1 MGGMNATSTLA
12 RPIVD
17 HLHRDF
23 TLLPETWTC
32 AQALDAIRA
41 TGDDKKISYF
51 YTTDE
56 QGRLR
61 GVVPVRRFL
70 TAPPDRPLSEM
81 SIRNLV
87 TVRDDQ
93 TLADAAQVFQSHK
106 YLSLPVI
113 RADGTVAGVI
123 DLGALAGE
131 QVDHSNKSVV
141 EELFQTIGVRLEALA
156 SGSLRAV
163 WWTRF
168 PWLLPTIA
176 SGLVCAWLSSRFE
189 ATLTRNIIL
198 SFFIALVLA
207 LGEAVAIQSMTFSF
221 QELHKPAKERQR
233 YPMLLVREIVMALLL
248 GLPIGAAVGG
258 IAFLLVPQ
266 LTTAL
271 VVGISLT
278 VGILDACLVGL
289 VVPWV
294 LKRLN
299 VEPKVAA
306 GPLVLALSDVA
317 TVTAY
322 LGLATLML

>member
-1 MGGMNATSTLA
+1 MNATSTLD
-12 RPIVD
+12 RPVAD
-17 HLHRDF
+17 YLHRDF
-23 TLLPETWTC
+23 TVLPEFWTC
-32 AQALDAIRA
+32 ARALDAIRA

-56 QGRLR
+56 KGRLK

-70 TAPPDRPLSEM
+70 TAPPDRSLSEM
-81 SIRNLV
+81 AIHTLV
-87 TVRDDQ
+87 TVRDDE
-93 TLADAAQVFQSHK
+93 TLAAAAQLFQNHK
-106 YLSLPVI
+106 YLSLPVVK
-113 RADGTVAGVI
+113 ADGTVAGVI
-123 DLGALAGE
+123 DLNAIAGE
-131 QVDHSNKSVV
+131 QLDHSNKSVV
-141 EELFQTIGVRLEALA
+141 EEMFQTIGVRLEALT

-176 SGLVCAWLSSRFE
+176 SGLVCAWLSSRFQT
-189 ATLTRNIIL
+189 TLERNIIL

-207 LGEAVAIQSMTFSF
+207 LGEAVAIQSLTFSF
-221 QELHKPAKERQR
+221 QELHKPAKERAS
-233 YPMLLVREIVMALLL
+233 YPWLLVREIAMALFL
-248 GLPIGAAVGG
+248 GLPIGVAVGG
-258 IAFLLVPQ
+258 LAFLLSP
-266 LTTAL
+266 TFATSL
-271 VVGISLT
+271 VVGVSLT

-306 GPLVLALSDVA
+306 GPLVLALSDIA
-317 TVTAY
+317 TVAAY

>member
-1 MGGMNATSTLA
+1 MNATSTLD
-12 RPIVD
+12 RPIAD

-32 AQALDAIRA
+32 SQALAAIRA

-56 QGRLR
+56 QGRLS

-70 TAPPDRPLSEM
+70 TAPEQRPLKEM
-81 SIRNLV
+81 AIRTLV

-93 TLADAAQVFQSHK
+93 TLADAAQQFQNYK
-106 YLSLPVI
+106 YLSLPVVK
-113 RADGTVAGVI
+113 ADGTVAGVI
-123 DLGALAGE
+123 DLNALTGG

-141 EELFQTIGVRLEALA
+141 EEMFQTIGVRLEALA
-156 SGSLRAV
+156 SGSMAAV

-189 ATLTRNIIL
+189 ATLERNIIL

-221 QELHKPAKERQR
+221 QELHKPAKERRR
-233 YPMLLVREIVMALLL
+233 YPRLLLREIAMALLL
-248 GLPIGAAVGG
+248 GLPIGLAVGAL
-258 IAFLLVPQ
+258 AFLLSPQ
-266 LTTAL
+266 FNTSL
-271 VVGISLT
+271 VVGVSLT

-289 VVPWV
+289 IVPWV

-306 GPLVLALSDVA
+306 GPLVLALSDIA
-317 TVTAY
+317 TVAAY
-322 LGLATLML
+322 LGLATMLL

>member
-1 MGGMNATSTLA
+1 MNANSTLA
-12 RPIVD
+12 RPIAEA
-17 HLHRDF
+17 LHRDF
-23 TLLPETWTC
+23 TLLPERWTC
-32 AQALDAIRA
+32 AEALEAIRA

-56 QGRLR
+56 QGRLK

-70 TAPPDRPLSEM
+70 TAPAHRPLSEM
-81 SIRNLV
+81 SIKNLV

-93 TLADAAQVFQSHK
+93 TLADAAEKFQNHK
-106 YLSLPVI
+106 YLSLPVVK
-113 RADGTVAGVI
+113 ADGTVAGVI
-123 DLGALAGE
+123 DLNALTGE
-131 QVDHSNKSVV
+131 EVDHSDKSVV
-141 EELFQTIGVRLEALA
+141 EEMFQTIGVRLEALA
-156 SGSLRAV
+156 SGSMRAV

-189 ATLTRNIIL
+189 ATLERNIIL

-207 LGEAVAIQSMTFSF
+207 LGESVAIQSMTFSF
-221 QELHKPAKERQR
+221 QELHKPSKERR
-233 YPMLLVREIVMALLL
+233 GYPLLLVREIVMALLL
-248 GLPIGAAVGG
+248 GLPIGLAVGG
-258 IAFLLVPQ
+258 LAFLLSPK
-266 LTTAL
+266 LETSL
-271 VVGISLT
+271 VVGASLI

-322 LGLATLML
+322 LGLATAML